1 MSIAEERRSKKQ
13 LSSQGHT
20 SHNKIYRVVVE
31 AVLRCLKRRIVQNRR
46 AAQILCEIAF
56 NLGVVIRNNFIF
68 HCGWQGVEPEP
79 METVKALRSQRASDC
94 KRNECGNVKNENRK
108 KREDYYGVFRQI
120 YHIVY
125 RDDVQS
131 SFLSLWTSFV
141 ATQVHIIVKLL
152 IKDNTKLASVSIEN

>member
-1 MSIAEERRSKKQ
+1 
-13 LSSQGHT
+13 
-20 SHNKIYRVVVE
+20 
-31 AVLRCLKRRIVQNRR
+31 
-46 AAQILCEIAF
+46 
-56 NLGVVIRNNFIF
+56 
-68 HCGWQGVEPEP
+68 

-120 YHIVY
+120 YYIVY

-141 ATQVHIIVKLL
+141 ATQAPNKRQYKVSFSVNRKLRE
-152 IKDNTKLASVSIEN
+152 KNGQVV